1 MNIHEFGA
9 DNGKTILLIH
19 PSLVMWDY
27 FEYAIPLLENSFHL
41 LIPALPGYDPD
52 QKSDF
57 TSVEEIAA
65 DIETDLTE
73 RGITEAECVYGCS
86 MGGSVT
92 VRLLADDRIR
102 IRHAVIDGGITPYQL
117 PWLATRF
124 LAIRD
129 FLMVSMGKFGGI
141 RLIEKAFTSDEYSGD
156 DLRYIADVIKMMSY
170 KTIWRTFESCN
181 NYKMPDAVSTGCRH
195 IEYWY
200 ADSEEKDRGWDMDFI
215 RKTFPDTK
223 FIRFRNV
230 GHGGLAALHPG
241 ILAEELRRVCSDEPA
256 PGPEIVISDIVRGTG
271 C

>member
-1 MNIHEFGA
+1 MNIHEFGTE
-9 DNGKTILLIH
+9 NGKMILLFH

-27 FEYAIPLLENSFHL
+27 FESVIPSLEKSYHL
-41 LIPALPGYDPD
+41 MIPALPGYDPD
-52 QKSDF
+52 RESDF

-65 DIETDLTE
+65 DIENELSE

-86 MGGSVT
+86 MGGAIT
-92 VRLLADDRIR
+92 AKLLADDRIN
-102 IRHAVIDGGITPYQL
+102 IRHAVMDGGITPYQL
-117 PWLATRF
+117 PWIATRF

-129 FLMVSMGKFGGI
+129 FLMVSAGKFGGI

-181 NYKMPDAVSTGCRH
+181 NYKMPETDTTGCRH

-215 RKTFPDTK
+215 RKTFPETK

-230 GHGGLAALHPG
+230 GHGGLAVLHPE
-241 ILAEELRRVCSDEPA
+241 IFAREIRRVCDDSPA
-256 PGPEIVISDIVRGTG
+256 PGPEIVICDAAGGMG